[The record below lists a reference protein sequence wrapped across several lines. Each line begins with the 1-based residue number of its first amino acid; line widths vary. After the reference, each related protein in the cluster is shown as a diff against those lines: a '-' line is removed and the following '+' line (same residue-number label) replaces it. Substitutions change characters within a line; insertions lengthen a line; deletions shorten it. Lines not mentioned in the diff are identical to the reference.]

1 MKILAWALVFFL
13 FFGVV
18 GAAVSTVLAWAY
30 NVALA
35 EPFGWPHLL
44 WWQVW
49 LIWIIVG
56 ALRGPTRS
64 AKEDKR

>member
-13 FFGVV
+13 FFGVI
-18 GAAVSTVLAWAY
+18 GAAVSSFLAWAY

-35 EPFGWPHLL
+35 EPFGWPQLL

-49 LIWIIVG
+49 LIWILVG

-64 AKEDKR
+64 TKEASR